1 MSTRAEILEQLKA
14 AGISYAVVE
23 FSGEGDS
30 GSIDSARLISRT
42 KQNVTHD
49 VTNTHSDLKAALTQ
63 LCEKELDDTGI
74 DWYNNGG
81 GFGEYLID
89 MDSNKFEFTVYTRYV
104 EESRDHFEK
113 GSVEDWAANKTSDND
128 EEPEEE

>member
-1 MSTRAEILEQLKA
+1 MSTRAELLEQLKA

-30 GSIDSARLISRT
+30 GSIDTSRLMVRMPGKI
-42 KQNVTHD
+42 ND
-49 VTNTHSDLKAALTQ
+49 VTGEHQELANKVSN
-63 LCEKELDDTGI
+63 LCDTELDDTGI

-81 GFGEYLID
+81 GFGEYVID
-89 MDSNKFEFTVYTRYV
+89 LDNNTFEFTVYTRYV

-113 GSVEDWAANKTSDND
+113 GSIENWAANKTSNND